1 MKEAER
7 SVSGG
12 LESSPFMEKD
22 LPVET
27 LWEQV
32 KEKIRSQVNDQS
44 FLTWFAPT
52 SQVSFEN
59 GSLVIN
65 VPNKFFKDWLSE
77 NYRDIVQDAARNI
90 AGLECTVNFQIDA
103 GKKPKRGEDSRQL
116 PLPPMR
122 SLQHGLPSLNPK
134 YDFGSFV
141 VGSSN
146 QFAHAACL
154 AVAQSK
160 SRTYNPL
167 FIYGGVGLGKTHLL
181 HAIGHRFLENN
192 AGAKVTY
199 LSSETFMNE
208 LINSIRYDRMHSFRN
223 RYRNM
228 DLLMIDD
235 IQFIAGKEKTQEEFF
250 HTFNSI
256 YESHKQIVISSD
268 KVPRDIPDLEERLR
282 SRFEWGLIA
291 DIQSPDLETKVAI
304 LRKKADQNNISL
316 PDDVALFIA
325 RSIKTNIR
333 ELEGSLIRL
342 GAYSSLS
349 DREISV
355 EFARETLKETLT
367 NMDKTVTIDAIKKE
381 VASFFGVKV
390 SDLNSKRRTQNIV
403 FPRQVSMYVCRQLTD
418 TSLPAIGKAFGGRD
432 HSTVIH
438 SINLIEKKMEA
449 NVEIKNSID
458 IIKKR
463 LSD

>member
-1 MKEAER
+1 
-7 SVSGG
+7 
-12 LESSPFMEKD
+12 
-22 LPVET
+22 
-27 LWEQV
+27 
-32 KEKIRSQVNDQS
+32 
-44 FLTWFAPT
+44 
-52 SQVSFEN
+52 
-59 GSLVIN
+59 
-65 VPNKFFKDWLSE
+65 
-77 NYRDIVQDAARNI
+77 
-90 AGLECTVNFQIDA
+90 
-103 GKKPKRGEDSRQL
+103 
-116 PLPPMR
+116 
-122 SLQHGLPSLNPK
+122 
-134 YDFGSFV
+134 
-141 VGSSN
+141 
-146 QFAHAACL
+146 
-154 AVAQSK
+154 
-160 SRTYNPL
+160 
-167 FIYGGVGLGKTHLL
+167 
-181 HAIGHRFLENN
+181 
-192 AGAKVTY
+192 
-199 LSSETFMNE
+199 MNE

-304 LRKKADQNNISL
+304 LRKKADQNNIIL

-355 EFARETLKETLT
+355 EFARDTLKETLT
-367 NMDKTVTIDAIKKE
+367 SMDKTVTIDAIKKE

-403 FPRQVSMYVCRQLTD
+403 FPRQIAMYVCRQLTD

-458 IIKKR
+458 IIRKR

>member
-1 MKEAER
+1 
-7 SVSGG
+7 
-12 LESSPFMEKD
+12 MENNLSAD
-22 LPVET
+22 T

-52 SQVSFEN
+52 SQSSFEN

-77 NYRDIVQDAARNI
+77 NYRTIVQDAARAI
-90 AGLECTVNFQIDA
+90 AGHECTVNFQIEE
-103 GKKPKRGEDSRQL
+103 GKKPKRGEDTRQL

-199 LSSETFMNE
+199 ISSETFMNE

-291 DIQSPDLETKVAI
+291 DIQPPDLETKVAI
-304 LRKKADQNNISL
+304 LRKKADLNNISL

-325 RSIKTNIR
+325 RSIKSNIR

-349 DREISV
+349 DKEISV
-355 EFARETLKETLT
+355 EFARDTLKETLT
-367 NMDKTVTIDAIKKE
+367 NMDKTVTLDAVKKE
-381 VASFFGVKV
+381 VASFFSVKV
-390 SDLNSKRRTQNIV
+390 SDLHSKRRTQNIV
-403 FPRQVSMYVCRQLTD
+403 FPRQIAMFLCRQLTD

-449 NVEIKNSID
+449 NPEVKNSVEIIR
-458 IIKKR
+458 KR

>member
-1 MKEAER
+1 MT
-7 SVSGG
+7 
-12 LESSPFMEKD
+12 KD
-22 LPVET
+22 FAPDD
-27 LWEQV
+27 LWDRI
-32 KEKIRSQVNDQS
+32 KEKIRAQVNDQS
-44 FLTWFAPT
+44 FMTWFAPT
-52 SQVSFEN
+52 VQESYKNGALTVS
-59 GSLVIN
+59 

-77 NYRDIVQDAARNI
+77 NYLDVVQKTAAGI
-90 AGLECTVNFQIDA
+90 AGRECNVTFRIQEGRRQKADVDT
-103 GKKPKRGEDSRQL
+103 RQL
-116 PLPPMR
+116 SLPKVR
-122 SLQHGLPSLNPK
+122 SLPHGLPSLNPR
-134 YDFGSFV
+134 YSFESFV

-181 HAIGHRFLENN
+181 HAIGQRFLEKNP
-192 AGAKVTY
+192 GSKLSY

-256 YESHKQIVISSD
+256 YESHKQIIISSD

-291 DIQSPDLETKVAI
+291 DIQIPDLETKMAI
-304 LRKKADQNNISL
+304 LKKKADQNNIDL

-325 RSIKTNIR
+325 KSIKSNIR

-342 GAYSSLS
+342 GAYASLS
-349 DREISV
+349 DQDITVDFCKEILKD
-355 EFARETLKETLT
+355 TLL
-367 NMDKTVTIDAIKKE
+367 NLDRTVTVEAIKKE
-381 VASFFGVKV
+381 VASFFGLKV
-390 SDLNSKRRTQNIV
+390 SELSSKRRTQNIV
-403 FPRQVSMYVCRQLTD
+403 FPRQIAMYLCRKLTD
-418 TSLPAIGKAFGGRD
+418 NSLPVIGKSFGGRD

-438 SINLIEKKMEA
+438 SINLVDQKLEN
-449 NVEIKNSID
+449 NVEVRNTVDVIA
-458 IIKKR
+458 KR
-463 LSD
+463 LNG

>member
-1 MKEAER
+1 MDKEY
-7 SVSGG
+7 
-12 LESSPFMEKD
+12 SPD
-22 LPVET
+22 T
-27 LWEQV
+27 LWDRI

-44 FLTWFAPT
+44 FMTWFAPT
-52 SQVSFEN
+52 VQNSYRDGALTVT
-59 GSLVIN
+59 

-77 NYRDIVQDAARNI
+77 HYRDIVQVAAAAI
-90 AGLECTVNFQIDA
+90 AGRECNVNFQIQE
-103 GKKPKRGEDSRQL
+103 GRRSKSSPHPNQL
-116 PLPPMR
+116 PLPKVKP
-122 SLQHGLPSLNPK
+122 LPQGLSFNLK
-134 YDFGSFV
+134 YTFDSFV

-181 HAIGHRFLENN
+181 HAIGQRFLENN
-192 AGAKVTY
+192 SGAKVSY

-256 YESHKQIVISSD
+256 YESHKQIIISSD
-268 KVPRDIPDLEERLR
+268 KVPKEIPDLEERLR

-304 LRKKADQNNISL
+304 LRKKADQNDINL

-325 RSIKTNIR
+325 KSIKSNIR

-349 DREISV
+349 DQVISV
-355 EFARETLKETLT
+355 EFAREILKDTLM
-367 NMDKTVTIDAIKKE
+367 NFDRSVTIDSVKKE
-381 VASFFGVKV
+381 VASFFGLKV
-390 SDLNSKRRTQNIV
+390 SELTSKRRTQNIV
-403 FPRQVSMYVCRQLTD
+403 FPRQIAMYLCRKLTD
-418 TSLPAIGKAFGGRD
+418 SSLPVIGKAFGGRD

-438 SINLIEKKMEA
+438 SINLVKKKLEN
-449 NVEIKNSID
+449 NVEVKNTLD
-458 IIKKR
+458 IITKR
-463 LSD
+463 LSG

>member
-1 MKEAER
+1 MD
-7 SVSGG
+7 
-12 LESSPFMEKD
+12 KD
-22 LPVET
+22 LSTEN
-27 LWEQV
+27 LWDRI
-32 KEKIRSQVNDQS
+32 KAKIRSEVNDQS
-44 FLTWFAPT
+44 FMTWFAPT
-52 SQVSFEN
+52 VQESYRDDTLTVK
-59 GSLVIN
+59 

-77 NYRDIVQDAARNI
+77 NYRDVVQEAAKGI
-90 AGLECTVNFQIDA
+90 AGQECTVNFHIQEGRRQRAPAD
-103 GKKPKRGEDSRQL
+103 GRQL
-116 PLPPMR
+116 PLPEVR
-122 SLQHGLPSLNPK
+122 SLQHGLPSLNLK
-134 YDFGSFV
+134 YTFESFV

-181 HAIGHRFLENN
+181 HAIGHRFLEKNP
-192 AGAKVTY
+192 GAKLSY

-256 YESHKQIVISSD
+256 YESHKQIIISSD
-268 KVPRDIPDLEERLR
+268 KVPKDIPDLEERLR

-291 DIQSPDLETKVAI
+291 DIQTPDLETKMAI
-304 LRKKADQNNISL
+304 LRKKADQNNIHL

-325 RSIKTNIR
+325 KSIKSNIR

-342 GAYSSLS
+342 GAYASLS
-349 DREISV
+349 DQEITVDFTREILKD
-355 EFARETLKETLT
+355 TLASL
-367 NMDKTVTIDAIKKE
+367 DRTVTVDAVKKE
-381 VASFFGVKV
+381 VASFFGLKV
-390 SDLNSKRRTQNIV
+390 SELISKRRTQNIV
-403 FPRQVSMYVCRQLTD
+403 FPRQVAMYLCRRLTD
-418 TSLPAIGKAFGGRD
+418 NSLPVIGKSFGGRD

-438 SINLIEKKMEA
+438 SVNLVEQKLEN

-458 IIKKR
+458 VIAKR
-463 LSD
+463 LNG

>member
-1 MKEAER
+1 M
-7 SVSGG
+7 
-12 LESSPFMEKD
+12 
-22 LPVET
+22 
-27 LWEQV
+27 
-32 KEKIRSQVNDQS
+32 
-44 FLTWFAPT
+44 
-52 SQVSFEN
+52 
-59 GSLVIN
+59 
-65 VPNKFFKDWLSE
+65 
-77 NYRDIVQDAARNI
+77 
-90 AGLECTVNFQIDA
+90 
-103 GKKPKRGEDSRQL
+103 
-116 PLPPMR
+116 
-122 SLQHGLPSLNPK
+122 
-134 YDFGSFV
+134 

-181 HAIGHRFLENN
+181 HAIGQRFLQKNP
-192 AGAKVTY
+192 GAKLSY

-256 YESHKQIVISSD
+256 YESHKQIIISSD
-268 KVPRDIPDLEERLR
+268 KVPKDIPDLEERLR

-291 DIQSPDLETKVAI
+291 DIQTPDLETKVAI
-304 LRKKADQNNISL
+304 LRKKADQNNIHL

-325 RSIKTNIR
+325 KSIKSNIR

-342 GAYSSLS
+342 GAYASLS
-349 DREISV
+349 DQEITVDFTREILKD
-355 EFARETLKETLT
+355 TLASL
-367 NMDKTVTIDAIKKE
+367 DRAVTVDAIKKE
-381 VASFFGVKV
+381 VASFFGLKI
-390 SDLNSKRRTQNIV
+390 SELNSKRRTQNIV
-403 FPRQVSMYVCRQLTD
+403 FPRQVAMYLCRRLTD
-418 TSLPAIGKAFGGRD
+418 CSLPVIGKSFGGRD

-438 SINLIEKKMEA
+438 SVNLVERKLEN

-458 IIKKR
+458 VIAKR
-463 LSD
+463 LNG

>member
-1 MKEAER
+1 
-7 SVSGG
+7 
-12 LESSPFMEKD
+12 MENEN
-22 LPVET
+22 LPDNI
-27 LWEQV
+27 WEEV
-32 KEKIRSQVNDQS
+32 KEKIRAQVNDQS

-52 SQVSFEN
+52 TQESYKD
-59 GSLVIN
+59 GSLVVN

-77 NYRDIVQDAARNI
+77 NYRDIVQETVSAM
-90 AGLECTVNFQIDA
+90 AGRECAVVFRIKE
-103 GKKPKRGEDSRQL
+103 GKQRHVVDDSRQL
-116 PLPPMR
+116 PLPEVR

-134 YDFGSFV
+134 YTFESFV

-181 HAIGHRFLENN
+181 HAIGCRFLDKSP
-192 AGAKVTY
+192 GAKISY
-199 LSSETFMNE
+199 ISSEKFMNE
-208 LINSIRYDRMHSFRN
+208 LINSIRYDRMHAFRN

-256 YESHKQIVISSD
+256 YESHKQIIISSD
-268 KVPRDIPDLEERLR
+268 KVPKDIPDLEERLR

-291 DIQSPDLETKVAI
+291 DIQSPDLETKMAI
-304 LRKKADQNNISL
+304 LRKKADLNRISL
-316 PDDVALFIA
+316 PNDVALFIA
-325 RSIKTNIR
+325 RSITSNIR

-342 GAYSSLS
+342 GAYASLS
-349 DREISV
+349 DQEITV
-355 EFARETLKETLT
+355 DFAREILTETLASAG
-367 NMDKTVTIDAIKKE
+367 KGVTIDAIKKE
-381 VASFFGVKV
+381 VAAFFSLKL

-403 FPRQVSMYVCRQLTD
+403 FPRQIAMYLCRKMTD
-418 TSLPAIGKAFGGRD
+418 SSLPVIGKSFGGRD

-438 SINLIEKKMEA
+438 SINIVERKMEE
-449 NVEIKNSID
+449 NLETKNSVDLIA
-458 IIKKR
+458 KR
-463 LSD
+463 LSG

>member
-1 MKEAER
+1 M
-7 SVSGG
+7 
-12 LESSPFMEKD
+12 
-22 LPVET
+22 
-27 LWEQV
+27 
-32 KEKIRSQVNDQS
+32 NDQS
-44 FLTWFAPT
+44 FMTWFAPT
-52 SQVSFEN
+52 VQESYSGDTLTVK
-59 GSLVIN
+59 

-77 NYRDIVQDAARNI
+77 NYRDVVQEAARGI
-90 AGLECTVNFQIDA
+90 AGRKCTVNFHIQEGRRQRA
-103 GKKPKRGEDSRQL
+103 AEDGRQL
-116 PLPPMR
+116 PLPKVR
-122 SLQHGLPSLNPK
+122 SLQHGLPSLNSK
-134 YDFGSFV
+134 YTFESFV

-181 HAIGHRFLENN
+181 HAIGHRFLDKNP
-192 AGAKVTY
+192 GAKLSY

-256 YESHKQIVISSD
+256 YESHKQIIISSD
-268 KVPRDIPDLEERLR
+268 KVPKDIPDLEERLR

-291 DIQSPDLETKVAI
+291 DIQTPDLETKVAI
-304 LRKKADQNNISL
+304 LRKKADQNNILL

-325 RSIKTNIR
+325 KSIKSNIR

-342 GAYSSLS
+342 GAYASLS
-349 DREISV
+349 DHEITVDFTREILKD
-355 EFARETLKETLT
+355 TLASL
-367 NMDKTVTIDAIKKE
+367 DRAVTVDAVKKE
-381 VASFFGVKV
+381 VASFFGLKV
-390 SDLNSKRRTQNIV
+390 SELNSKRRTQNIV
-403 FPRQVSMYVCRQLTD
+403 FPRQVAMYLCRRLTD
-418 TSLPAIGKAFGGRD
+418 CSLPVIGKSFGGRD

-438 SINLIEKKMEA
+438 SVNLVERKLEH

-458 IIKKR
+458 VIAKR
-463 LSD
+463 LNG

>member
-1 MKEAER
+1 
-7 SVSGG
+7 
-12 LESSPFMEKD
+12 MEKEHPLD
-22 LPVET
+22 N

-52 SQVSFEN
+52 AQHSFAD
-59 GSLVIN
+59 GALIVT
-65 VPNKFFKDWLSE
+65 VPNKFFKDWLTE
-77 NYRDIVQDAARNI
+77 NYRDIVQETASGL
-90 AGLECTVNFQIDA
+90 AGRRCSVSFQVQE
-103 GKKPKRGEDSRQL
+103 GKVRKPAEDSRQL
-116 PLPPMR
+116 PLPQVR
-122 SLQHGLPSLNPK
+122 SLQHGQPTLNPK
-134 YDFGSFV
+134 YTFESFV

-192 AGAKVTY
+192 AGSRVTY

-256 YESHKQIVISSD
+256 YESHKQIIISSD

-291 DIQSPDLETKVAI
+291 DIQPPDLETKVAI
-304 LRKKADQNNISL
+304 LRKKADQNNINL

-325 RSIKTNIR
+325 RSIKSNIR

-342 GAYSSLS
+342 GAYASLS
-349 DREISV
+349 DRQITV
-355 EFARETLKETLT
+355 DFAKDTLKETLT
-367 NMDKTVTIDAIKKE
+367 SSEKSITIDAIKKE
-381 VASFFGVKV
+381 VGSFFGVKV

-403 FPRQVSMYVCRQLTD
+403 FPRQVAMYLCRRLTD
-418 TSLPAIGKAFGGRD
+418 TSLPAIGKSFGGRD

-438 SINLIEKKMEA
+438 SINLIEKKTDSDLDL
-449 NVEIKNSID
+449 KNTID
-458 IIKKR
+458 VIAKR
-463 LSD
+463 LSS

>member
-1 MKEAER
+1 M
-7 SVSGG
+7 
-12 LESSPFMEKD
+12 D
-22 LPVET
+22 NDYPVDT
-27 LWEQV
+27 LWDQV
-32 KEKIRSQVNDQS
+32 MKKLRSQVNDQS

-52 SQVSFEN
+52 VQESFKN
-59 GSLVIN
+59 GTLTVT

-77 NYRDIVQDAARNI
+77 NYRGIVQEVATSL
-90 AGLECTVNFQIDA
+90 AGRSCSVNFQIQEGRQRKA
-103 GKKPKRGEDSRQL
+103 AQDSRQL
-116 PLPPMR
+116 ALPKVKDLR
-122 SLQHGLPSLNPK
+122 HGLPSLNPN
-134 YDFGSFV
+134 YSFESFV

-146 QFAHAACL
+146 QFAHAACQ

-181 HAIGHRFLENN
+181 HAIGRRFLENTP
-192 AGAKVTY
+192 GSKISY
-199 LSSETFMNE
+199 ISSETFMNE

-228 DLLMIDD
+228 DLLLIDD

-256 YESHKQIVISSD
+256 YESHKQIVLSSD

-291 DIQSPDLETKVAI
+291 DVQSPDLETKVAI
-304 LRKKADQNNISL
+304 LRKKADQHNIQL

-325 RSIKTNIR
+325 RSIKSNIR

-342 GAYSSLS
+342 GAYASLS
-349 DREISV
+349 DREITE
-355 EFARETLKETLT
+355 EFAREILKDTLASL
-367 NMDKTVTIDAIKKE
+367 DRAVTIDSVKKE
-381 VASFFGVKV
+381 VASFFGLKV

-403 FPRQVSMYVCRQLTD
+403 FPRQIAMYLCRKMTD
-418 TSLPAIGKAFGGRD
+418 FSLPVIGKSFGGRD

-438 SINLIEKKMEA
+438 SVNLIDRKITN
-449 NVEIKNSID
+449 NVEVKNSLD
-458 IIKKR
+458 IIAKR
-463 LSD
+463 LSG

>member
-1 MKEAER
+1 
-7 SVSGG
+7 
-12 LESSPFMEKD
+12 MEKQNPAD
-22 LPVET
+22 T

-32 KEKIRSQVNDQS
+32 KGKIRSEVNDQS

-52 SQVSFEN
+52 AQKSYDSGTLTVT
-59 GSLVIN
+59 

-77 NYRDIVQDAARNI
+77 NYRGIVQEAATGI
-90 AGLECTVNFQIDA
+90 AGRSCTVHFQVQE
-103 GKKPKRGEDSRQL
+103 GKQRKAAENSRQL
-116 PLPPMR
+116 ALPEVR
-122 SLQHGLPSLNPK
+122 ALKHGLPSLNSK
-134 YDFGSFV
+134 YSFESFV

-146 QFAHAACL
+146 QFAHAASQ

-181 HAIGHRFLENN
+181 HAIGHRFMETNP
-192 AGAKVTY
+192 GARISY
-199 LSSETFMNE
+199 ISSETFMNE

-228 DLLMIDD
+228 DLLLIDD

-256 YESHKQIVISSD
+256 YESHKQIVLTSD
-268 KVPRDIPDLEERLR
+268 KVPREIPDLEERLR

-291 DIQSPDLETKVAI
+291 DIQTPDLETKVAI
-304 LRKKADQNNISL
+304 LRKKADQNNIPL

-325 RSIKTNIR
+325 RSITTNIR

-342 GAYSSLS
+342 GAYSSLTN
-349 DREISV
+349 REIT
-355 EFARETLKETLT
+355 EDFAREILKDTLT
-367 NMDKTVTIDAIKKE
+367 SMDRAVTIDTVKKE
-381 VASFFGVKV
+381 VAAFFSLKV

-403 FPRQVSMYVCRQLTD
+403 FPRQMAMYLCRKLTD
-418 TSLPAIGKAFGGRD
+418 ASLPVIGKSFGGRD

-438 SINLIEKKMEA
+438 SVNLIGKKLTN
-449 NVEIKNSID
+449 NVEIKNSLD
-458 IIKKR
+458 IIAKR
-463 LSD
+463 LSG

>member
-1 MKEAER
+1 MD
-7 SVSGG
+7 
-12 LESSPFMEKD
+12 KD
-22 LPVET
+22 ASTEN
-27 LWEQV
+27 LWDRI
-32 KEKIRSQVNDQS
+32 KEKIRSEVNDQS
-44 FLTWFAPT
+44 FMTWFAPT
-52 SQVSFEN
+52 VQESYRDDTLTVK
-59 GSLVIN
+59 

-77 NYRDIVQDAARNI
+77 NYRDVVQDAAKGI
-90 AGLECTVNFQIDA
+90 AGRECTVNFHIHEGRRQKAAAD
-103 GKKPKRGEDSRQL
+103 GRQL
-116 PLPPMR
+116 PLPEVR
-122 SLQHGLPSLNPK
+122 SLQHGLPSLNLN
-134 YDFGSFV
+134 YTFESFV

-181 HAIGHRFLENN
+181 HAIGHRFLDKNP
-192 AGAKVTY
+192 GAKLSY

-256 YESHKQIVISSD
+256 YESHKQIIISSD
-268 KVPRDIPDLEERLR
+268 KVPKDIPDLEERLR

-291 DIQSPDLETKVAI
+291 DIQTPDLETKVAI
-304 LRKKADQNNISL
+304 LRKKADQNNIHL
-316 PDDVALFIA
+316 PDDVALFVA
-325 RSIKTNIR
+325 KSIKSNIR

-342 GAYSSLS
+342 GAYASLS
-349 DREISV
+349 DQEITVDFTREILKD
-355 EFARETLKETLT
+355 TLASL
-367 NMDKTVTIDAIKKE
+367 DRAVTVDAIKKE
-381 VASFFGVKV
+381 VASFFGLKI
-390 SDLNSKRRTQNIV
+390 SELNSKRRTQNIV
-403 FPRQVSMYVCRQLTD
+403 FPRQVAMYLCRRLTD
-418 TSLPAIGKAFGGRD
+418 CSLPVIGKSFGGRD

-438 SINLIEKKMEA
+438 SVNLVERKLEN

-458 IIKKR
+458 VIAKR
-463 LSD
+463 LNG

>member
-1 MKEAER
+1 MVKENPA
-7 SVSGG
+7 
-12 LESSPFMEKD
+12 
-22 LPVET
+22 ET
-27 LWEQV
+27 LWDQV
-32 KEKIRSQVNDQS
+32 KHRIRSEVNDQS
-44 FLTWFAPT
+44 FYTWFAPT
-52 SQVSFEN
+52 LQKSFEN
-59 GSLVIN
+59 GNLTVT

-77 NYRDIVQDAARNI
+77 NYRAIVQETATAI
-90 AGLECTVNFQIDA
+90 AGRACTVNFQIEE
-103 GKKPKRGEDSRQL
+103 GKQRKAAESSRQL
-116 PLPPMR
+116 PLPEVQ
-122 SLQHGLPSLNPK
+122 SLKHGSPSLNSK
-134 YDFGSFV
+134 YSFESFV

-146 QFAHAACL
+146 QFAHAACQ

-192 AGAKVTY
+192 PGARISY
-199 LSSETFMNE
+199 ISSETFMNE

-228 DLLMIDD
+228 DLLLIDD

-256 YESHKQIVISSD
+256 YESHKQIVLSSD
-268 KVPRDIPDLEERLR
+268 KVPREIPDLEERLR

-304 LRKKADQNNISL
+304 LRKKADQNNIPL

-325 RSIKTNIR
+325 RSIKSNIR

-342 GAYSSLS
+342 GAYSSLA
-349 DREISV
+349 DREIT
-355 EFARETLKETLT
+355 EDFAREILKDILVHL
-367 NMDKTVTIDAIKKE
+367 DRAVTIDSVKKE
-381 VASFFGVKV
+381 VASFFGLKV

-403 FPRQVSMYVCRQLTD
+403 FPRQMAMYLCRKLTD
-418 TSLPAIGKAFGGRD
+418 SSLPVIGKSFGGRD

-438 SINLIEKKMEA
+438 SVNLIDKKIA
-449 NVEIKNSID
+449 HNTDAKNTLD
-458 IIKKR
+458 IIAKR
-463 LSD
+463 LTG